1 MASTVQKLIQ
11 DASSRIDAAEAEI
24 LLSHALKK
32 PREFVIAHPEFF
44 VPWPE
49 DFAFQRFVT
58 DRETGKPLAYITGHK
73 EFFGLDFIVNK
84 DVLIPRPET
93 ELLVEKAISS
103 IQNFSSETLLLD
115 VGTGSGCIPIA
126 LTKTL
131 KEIPLRV
138 FAFDISSK
146 ALAIAKKNAQKYFS
160 AIQFLKSDLLHELLT
175 HASRF
180 PLHLPLIITANL
192 PYLTQE
198 QIENEP
204 SIQWE
209 PMNSL
214 VADDSGLALY
224 KKLIQQIHQ
233 LTLNIKNIPS
243 VSCFMEIDPQ
253 QATSLTQFIHTVFP
267 EAHIEVT
274 KDLRGD
280 DRIVSFSLTFTVSEM

>member
-11 DASSRIDAAEAEI
+11 DASSRINAAEAEI

-32 PREFVIAHPEFF
+32 PREFVVTHPEFF

-58 DRETGKPLAYITGHK
+58 DREAGKPLAYITGHK

-93 ELLVEKAISS
+93 ELLVEKAADS
-103 IQNFSSETLLLD
+103 IQNLSSETLLLD

-160 AIQFLKSDLLHELLT
+160 PIQFLRSDLLHEVLSHT
-175 HASRF
+175 SRF
-180 PLHLPLIITANL
+180 PLNLPLVITANL
-192 PYLTQE
+192 PYLTKE
-198 QIENEP
+198 QVETEP

-209 PMNSL
+209 PIGAL
-214 VADDSGLALY
+214 VADDNGLAQY
-224 KKLIQQIHQ
+224 KKLIEQIHQ
-233 LTLNIKNIPS
+233 ITLNIKNIPS
-243 VSCFMEIDPQ
+243 IFCFMEIDPQ
-253 QATSLTQFIHTVFP
+253 QSSSLTQFIHTVFP
-267 EAHIEVT
+267 QAQVEVV
-274 KDLRGD
+274 KDLLGD
-280 DRIVSFSLTFTVSEM
+280 DRVVSFSLTFTVSKM